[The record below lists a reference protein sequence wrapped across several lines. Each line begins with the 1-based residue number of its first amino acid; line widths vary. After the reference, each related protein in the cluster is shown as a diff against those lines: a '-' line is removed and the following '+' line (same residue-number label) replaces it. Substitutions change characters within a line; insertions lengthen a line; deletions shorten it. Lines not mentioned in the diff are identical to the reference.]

1 MVIVSSPMART
12 GRTSALMLQ
21 VHSAEV
27 CNDRIFD
34 LVGGQSKCSLREDA
48 TGRLRV
54 RAAAAD
60 VCAADGGVSVGGFP
74 RPRGEQ
80 CRGAGGPGRG
90 GRTASCG
97 ALERARRLEPEPLRR
112 GAGSNQQANS
122 ERA

>member
-54 RAAAAD
+54 RA
-60 VCAADGGVSVGGFP
+60 CAADGGVSVGGFP
-74 RPRGEQ
+74 RPLGEQ